1 MIGSLAVGG
10 IVAQLRSSFNWNKEI
25 AMNNEN
31 KMATHTFSNRI
42 CCDTLTD
49 YFFPTSGYKLGTKQI
64 HEISYA
70 TESAQST
77 TGLHWIIERISLP
90 LEQQQYEPKGS

>member
-1 MIGSLAVGG
+1 
-10 IVAQLRSSFNWNKEI
+10 
-25 AMNNEN
+25 MNNKSE
-31 KMATHTFSNRI
+31 MAFSNRI
-42 CCDTLTD
+42 CCDNLTD

-77 TGLHWIIERISLP
+77 LQSTTGLHWIVERISLP